1 MIEELLTIA
10 WPLFL
15 LSSYSLVYLLGR
27 DEMFN
32 KLTRYIRNINFVSDQ
47 DRDLNS
53 DEEVL
58 LDELDISLQS
68 EFRHEVSPSSMK
80 ISLWMTVFFGFCAFI
95 A

>member
-32 KLTRYIRNINFVSDQ
+32 KLTRYIRNTNFVSDQ

-58 LDELDISLQS
+58 LDEVDISLKS
-68 EFRHEVSPSSMK
+68 EFRHEVSPSAIK